1 MKLHTNSFLQDN
13 KGMSYKY
20 ILFVFLIALS
30 VFRIY
35 YILNCPFDLSPD
47 EAHYWEWSRRLD
59 LSYYSKGPLIAYLI
73 YIGTSFFGDTVLGV
87 RFFAVVFSFLSS
99 LFLFLIGKE
108 LYNTKTGVVAGI
120 IFQIIPLFSAYGILF
135 TIDSPF
141 IFFWILSLF
150 LFLKSLNSCTA
161 SDKSGNIIFWML
173 LGISIGLGLLAKYL
187 MAFFYICAFLYLIF
201 HKEKRMLFFTKSP
214 YISFL
219 ISILF
224 FSPVIFW
231 NAKNNWVT
239 LRHTAGQAHTSDG
252 LQFQIKDFIE
262 FIGSQFGVITPL
274 LLIII
279 VYSLFIFRKKEP
291 GKFLFC
297 FSIPILVFFILKSIQ
312 GKVQGNW
319 PMPGYITGLIA
330 FSAFSVEQFSYR
342 KLWLKIIILLA
353 VLISFV
359 ITSVAHYPL
368 FLNLPPKF
376 DPSVR
381 LYGWNALGKKVSELY
396 NELPKPVFIFSDRYQ
411 ISSELAFYVEGN
423 PFTYCINIDR
433 RMNQYDIWP
442 GFYNFI
448 HYNAIFVRSGDVS
461 IPDDV
466 RKAFG
471 KVEKNLFTIY
481 TKNRDKI
488 KDFSI
493 FICYDFKGM
502 KEKKPETY

>member
-1 MKLHTNSFLQDN
+1 MQTIKSNY
-13 KGMSYKY
+13 KEKSYIT
-20 ILFVFLIALS
+20 ILFAFITALS
-30 VFRIY
+30 LFRIY

-73 YIGTSFFGDTVLGV
+73 YIGTALFGDTVFGV

-99 LFLFLIGKE
+99 FFLFLIGKE
-108 LYNTKTGVVAGI
+108 LYDTKTGVIAGI
-120 IFQIIPLFSAYGILF
+120 IFQIIPLFSVYGVLF

-161 SDKSGNIIFWML
+161 SDKSVNITLWIL
-173 LGISIGLGLLAKYL
+173 LGISIGIGLLAKYS
-187 MAFFYICAFLYLIF
+187 MAFFYICAFLYMILN
-201 HKEKRMLFFTKSP
+201 KEKRELLFTKEP

-219 ISILF
+219 ISILL
-224 FSPVIFW
+224 FSPVILW

-239 LRHTAGQAHTSDG
+239 LRHTAGQAHAYDG
-252 LQFQIKDFIE
+252 LQFQFKDLIE

-279 VYSLFIFRKKEP
+279 FYSLFLFRKKEQ
-291 GKFLFC
+291 GNFLFW
-297 FSIPILVFFILKSIQ
+297 FSIPILVFFVLKSIQ

-330 FSAFSVEQFSYR
+330 FSKFSVEQFFYR
-342 KLWLKIIILLA
+342 KSWLKITIVLA
-353 VLISFV
+353 ILISFT
-359 ITSVAHYPL
+359 ITAFAHYPFL
-368 FLNLPPKF
+368 LNLPPKN

-396 NELPKPVFIFSDRYQ
+396 KELPGPVFIFSDKYQ
-411 ISSELAFYVEGN
+411 ISSELAFYVEGK

-442 GFYNFI
+442 DFHNFI

-481 TKNRDKI
+481 TKNRDRI

-502 KEKKPETY
+502 KERKPDTY

>member
-1 MKLHTNSFLQDN
+1 MTFFRNSFLQD
-13 KGMSYKY
+13 YKEKPY
-20 ILFVFLIALS
+20 LFFLFTFLTILS

-73 YIGTSFFGDTVLGV
+73 YIGTALFGDTVFGV

-99 LFLFLIGKE
+99 VFLFLIGKE
-108 LYNTKTGVVAGI
+108 LYDTKTGVIAGI
-120 IFQIIPLFSAYGILF
+120 IFQIIPLFSVYGVLF

-150 LFLKSLNSCTA
+150 LFLKSINSSTNTNK
-161 SDKSGNIIFWML
+161 DGNINFWIL
-173 LGISIGLGLLAKYL
+173 LGISIGLGLLAKYS
-187 MAFFYICAFLYLIF
+187 MAFFYICALLYLIF
-201 HKEKRMLFFTKSP
+201 YKNKRELLFSKNP
-214 YISFL
+214 YVSFL
-219 ISILF
+219 ISIFL
-224 FSPVIFW
+224 FSPVIYW
-231 NAKNNWVT
+231 NAKNDWVT
-239 LRHTAGQAHTSDG
+239 LRHTAGQAHTADG
-252 LQFQIKDFIE
+252 LQFNLKDFIE
-262 FIGSQFGVITPL
+262 FIGSQFGVITPF

-279 VYSLFIFRKKEP
+279 IYALIYYRKKET
-291 GKFLFC
+291 GKFLFW
-297 FSIPILVFFILKSIQ
+297 FSMPIFVFFIFKSIQ

-330 FSAFSVEQFSYR
+330 FSAFMFDKLSLR
-342 KLWLKIIILLA
+342 KSLLRIIIITGI
-353 VLISFV
+353 LISFT
-359 ITSVAHYPL
+359 ITLFAHYP
-368 FLNLPPKF
+368 FVLNLPPKF
-376 DPSVR
+376 NPSLK
-381 LYGWNALGKKVSELY
+381 LYGWNSLGKKVSEIY
-396 NELPKPVFIFSDRYQ
+396 KQVPKPVFIFSDKYQ
-411 ISSELAFYVEGN
+411 ISSELAFYVEGK
-423 PFTYCINIDR
+423 PFTYCVNIDR

-448 HYNAIFVRSGDVS
+448 HYNAIFVRSGDVL
-461 IPDDV
+461 IPNDIE
-466 RKAFG
+466 KAFT